1 MGKFISIVL
10 MLVSASVYADETATN
25 RGLVSSANII
35 SWITSTFVI
44 LFIILILAYLLKK
57 TRFYRVNTGDL
68 RIENQLFLG
77 PKQKI
82 MVVNAYGR
90 MILLGVSANQI
101 NYLTDLPCQKSE
113 FDKVLKNSV
122 LQKEQESVQESSDD
136 IK

>member
-1 MGKFISIVL
+1 MGRIISIAL

-25 RGLVSSANII
+25 RGLVSSANIV

-57 TRFYRVNTGDL
+57 TRFGRINTGDL

-90 MILLGVSANQI
+90 KVLLGVTVNQI
-101 NYLTDLPCQKSE
+101 NYLTDLDTNKSDFE
-113 FDKVLKNSV
+113 TLLKGSAQINDKP
-122 LQKEQESVQESSDD
+122 QESSDD
-136 IK
+136 TK

>member
-1 MGKFISIVL
+1 MRRIISIAL

-25 RGLVSSANII
+25 RGLVSSANIV

-57 TRFYRVNTGDL
+57 TRFGRINTGDL

-90 MILLGVSANQI
+90 KVLLGVTVNQI
-101 NYLTDLPCQKSE
+101 NYLTDLDTNKSDFE
-113 FDKVLKNSV
+113 TLLKGSTQINDKS
-122 LQKEQESVQESSDD
+122 QESSDD
-136 IK
+136 TE

>member
-1 MGKFISIVL
+1 

-25 RGLVSSANII
+25 RGLVSSANIV

-57 TRFYRVNTGDL
+57 TRFGRINTGDL

-90 MILLGVSANQI
+90 KVLLGVTVN
-101 NYLTDLPCQKSE
+101 
-113 FDKVLKNSV
+113 
-122 LQKEQESVQESSDD
+122 
-136 IK
+136 

>member
-1 MGKFISIVL
+1 MGRIISIAL

-25 RGLVSSANII
+25 RGLVSSANIV

-57 TRFYRVNTGDL
+57 TRFGRINTGDL

-90 MILLGVSANQI
+90 KVLLGVTVNQI
-101 NYLTDLPCQKSE
+101 NYLTDLDTNKSDFE
-113 FDKVLKNSV
+113 TLLKGSTQINDKP
-122 LQKEQESVQESSDD
+122 QESSDD
-136 IK
+136 TE

>member
-1 MGKFISIVL
+1 MGRIISIAL

-25 RGLVSSANII
+25 RGLVSSANIV

-57 TRFYRVNTGDL
+57 TRFGRVNTGDL

-90 MILLGVSANQI
+90 KVLLGVTVNQI
-101 NYLTDLPCQKSE
+101 NYLTDLDTNKSDFE
-113 FDKVLKNSV
+113 TLLKGSALINDKP
-122 LQKEQESVQESSDD
+122 QESSDD
-136 IK
+136 TK

>member
-1 MGKFISIVL
+1 MGKFLSIVL
-10 MLVSASVYADETATN
+10 MLLSSSVYADETATN
-25 RGLVSSANII
+25 RGLVSSANIV

-57 TRFYRVNTGDL
+57 TRFGRVNTGDL

-90 MILLGVSANQI
+90 KVLLGVTVNQI
-101 NYLTDLPCQKSE
+101 NYLTDLDTNKSDFE
-113 FDKVLKNSV
+113 NMLKGSV
-122 LQKEQESVQESSDD
+122 LQDNKHHESGNDT
-136 IK
+136 K

>member
-1 MGKFISIVL
+1 MRSIISIAL

-25 RGLVSSANII
+25 RGLVSSANIV

-57 TRFYRVNTGDL
+57 TRFGRINTGDL

-77 PKQKI
+77 PKQKV

-90 MILLGVSANQI
+90 KVLLGVTVNQI
-101 NYLTDLPCQKSE
+101 NYLTDLDTNKSDFE
-113 FDKVLKNSV
+113 TLLKGSAQINDKP
-122 LQKEQESVQESSDD
+122 QESRDD
-136 IK
+136 TE

>member
-1 MGKFISIVL
+1 MGRIISIAL

-25 RGLVSSANII
+25 RGLVSSANIV

-57 TRFYRVNTGDL
+57 TRFGRVNTGEL

-90 MILLGVSANQI
+90 KVLLGVTVNQI
-101 NYLTDLPCQKSE
+101 NYLTDLDTNKSDFE
-113 FDKVLKNSV
+113 TLLKGSTQINDKP
-122 LQKEQESVQESSDD
+122 QESSDD
-136 IK
+136 TE